1 MSLFETELPNG
12 LRWARVGDFYEVTR
26 KPRGLSLP
34 ESGLVPFI
42 PMENI
47 PLDGR
52 FEASHLE
59 KQIDSIT
66 SGTYFERGDVLVAK
80 ITPSFENG
88 KQALIED
95 LPEPFGYAT
104 TEVIPLHA
112 KTDRQVHRVLFY
124 YLLHPEVRS
133 HVAGKMEGS
142 TGRQRV
148 PEDVLLDLPF
158 PEINDSDQA
167 IIADTLG
174 LVQSSIRAEQ
184 EAVARCH
191 ELKQTAMKSLFTLGL
206 RGEPRKETEIGSVPT
221 SWSVVRFESIR
232 EWLQYGTSV
241 PCSSDRSTY
250 PVLRIPNVEAAF
262 VNVSDLKYCDLPKK
276 VAQKYQLA
284 EGDLIFIRTNGVR
297 ERLGKCAVYFGEPS
311 NALFASYLIR
321 ARVLFDK
328 ILPRYAAHFFSSEL
342 GTRLVAGG
350 ATPAADGKFNLNT
363 ASIDSILLPL
373 PPTLDEQKDIVE
385 ILEAIDQK
393 IGLHKSKKIVLEQL
407 FQSLLHKLMIG
418 EVRGSDLDLSALE
431 TAPMMETMA

>member
-1 MSLFETELPNG
+1 
-12 LRWARVGDFYEVTR
+12 
-26 KPRGLSLP
+26 
-34 ESGLVPFI
+34 
-42 PMENI
+42 MENI

-52 FEASHLE
+52 FEAPHLD
-59 KQIDSIT
+59 KPVGSIT
-66 SGTYFERGDVLVAK
+66 SGTYFERGDLLVAK

-88 KQALIED
+88 KQALVEE

-104 TEVIPLHA
+104 TEVIPLRA
-112 KTDRQVHRVLFY
+112 KTGRHIQRLLFY

-148 PEDVLLDLPF
+148 PEDALLDLPI
-158 PEINDSDQA
+158 PEFNESDQSV
-167 IIADTLG
+167 IAETLG

-184 EAVARCH
+184 EAVARCN
-191 ELKQTAMKSLFTLGL
+191 ELKQTAMKTLFTLGL
-206 RGEPRKETEIGSVPT
+206 RGEAQTDTEIGSVPT
-221 SWSVVRFESIR
+221 SWSVVRFASVR

-262 VNVSDLKYCDLPKK
+262 VNVNDLKYCDLPKK
-276 VAQKYQLA
+276 VAEKYHLK
-284 EGDLIFIRTNGVR
+284 EGDLLFIRTNGVR
-297 ERLGKCAVYFGEPS
+297 ERLGKCAVYSGVPS

-321 ARVLFDK
+321 ARVLSDK

-363 ASIDSILLPL
+363 GAIDSILLPL

-393 IGLHKSKKIVLEQL
+393 ISLHKSKKGVLEKL
-407 FQSLLHKLMIG
+407 FESLLHKLMIG
-418 EVRGSDLDLSALE
+418 EVRVSDLDLSALE
-431 TAPMMETMA
+431 MAPTAEAMA